1 MSHSDILH
9 RIHQLGKRGLPPDAH
24 LLLYGSR
31 VWGDYRENSDWD
43 LPVLL
48 NRPKGASDFQSIV
61 YPIMERGFDMGKYF
75 SVQTYSQEEL
85 EAMSFLPYYKN
96 VEQDKIVLV
105 WVWMMKKEKI
115 LVGLE
120 T

>member
-1 MSHSDILH
+1 
-9 RIHQLGKRGLPPDAH
+9 
-24 LLLYGSR
+24 LL
-31 VWGDYRENSDWD
+31 
-43 LPVLL
+43 VLL

-105 WVWMMKKEKI
+105 
-115 LVGLE
+115 
-120 T
+120 